1 MDLCDKV
8 AVITGSAR
16 GIGRAIA
23 VLLLEAG
30 ARVCLSNVN
39 KVKGE
44 STLNELQE
52 RFGRLKVFYCQCDVT
67 KEDEV
72 KDLFDKAE
80 EYFNVNCVDILVN
93 NAGVNVNLGWRKC
106 MDVNLMAAIS
116 VTMIALERMNK
127 AGKPCQIINN
137 SSIGMSGLYDLLTRL
152 NNFSW
157 VSCWCSS
164 WF

>member
-8 AVITGSAR
+8 TVITGSAR

-44 STLNELQE
+44 SILNELQE
-52 RFGRLKVFYCQCDVT
+52 RFGKLKVCYCQCDVT

-72 KDLFDKAE
+72 KGLFDTAE